1 MFLIDGSQI
10 MKRDGTGIASY
21 TRSLAA
27 TLQSPERPVALL
39 LDRRVS
45 TTRPLPPLELATQVF
60 GNLPARPK
68 AAAMMEL
75 LVRSRFGLSRNVT
88 ARLLDTTAMRL
99 ASLDPPLPPHEA
111 VFNLARGMEQAS
123 AVFSLRGRLTRVTVP
138 APVTIA
144 HWSGPFPIRVQG
156 APNVYTL
163 HDMIP
168 LQMPHLVLDRPG
180 LALRRFQAVADTADH
195 IIAVSEQ
202 VREDIVATLGVPA
215 DRISVTYQPVPEI
228 PRIDREASERL
239 VRDVYGA
246 EPGGYVFFCGAM
258 EPKKNLYR
266 LIEAFTIAGVGLKL
280 LIAGPLGW
288 LYDDVSALLEQF
300 AAKTIIPAR
309 RQVRWLGYLPR
320 MHLAALMKCAR
331 FFAFPSIY
339 EGFGLP
345 VAEALQLGVPVLTS
359 AAGGLM
365 EVAGDAALM
374 VNPLD
379 VADIARKIRLITSDA
394 DLRNE
399 LSLRGPVQAA
409 RFSRAAHLRL
419 LDTAYRRVG
428 VTMPMPVEVPAPTP
442 EAASGIGAGGISMQ
456 RDVKTAGMVA
466 R

>member
-1 MFLIDGSQI
+1 MD
-10 MKRDGTGIASY
+10 Y
-21 TRSLAA
+21 
-27 TLQSPERPVALL
+27 
-39 LDRRVS
+39 
-45 TTRPLPPLELATQVF
+45 
-60 GNLPARPK
+60 
-68 AAAMMEL
+68 
-75 LVRSRFGLSRNVT
+75 
-88 ARLLDTTAMRL
+88 
-99 ASLDPPLPPHEA
+99 
-111 VFNLARGMEQAS
+111 AS
-123 AVFSLRGRLTRVTVP
+123 AVFSLRGRLTEVTIP
-138 APVTIA
+138 APVEVA
-144 HWSGPFPIRVQG
+144 HWSGPFPIRVRG

-168 LQMPHLVLDRPG
+168 LQMPQLVLDRPG
-180 LALRRFQAVADTADH
+180 LAIRRFRAVADTADH

-202 VREDIVATLGVPA
+202 AREDIIATLGIAP
-215 DRISVTYQPVPEI
+215 DRVSVTYQPVPEI

-239 VRDVYGA
+239 VRDVYAA
-246 EPGGYVFFCGAM
+246 EPGGYAFFCGAM

-266 LIEAFTIAGVGLKL
+266 LIEAFSLAGVGLKL

-288 LYDDVSALLEQF
+288 LYDDVAALLEQF
-300 AAKTIIPAR
+300 DAKTIVPAR

-320 MHLAALMKCAR
+320 MHLVALMQCAR

-379 VADIARKIRLITSDA
+379 VGDMARKIRLITSDA
-394 DLRNE
+394 DLRRD
-399 LSLRGPVQAA
+399 LALRGPVQAA

-419 LDTAYRRVG
+419 LAAAYRRVG
-428 VTMPMPVEVPAPTP
+428 VTIPMPAEAP
-442 EAASGIGAGGISMQ
+442 GAGPGSAATQ
-456 RDVKTAGMVA
+456 CSVKTAGVVV